1 MCPPP
6 RIDHTANLYKDKIYI
21 FGGFDGNLRYADF
34 YSYDIKQHYWQKIV
48 GLGELPPNRFGH
60 TSVIY
65 NGSLYSFGG
74 WNGHYT
80 MDDIYQYSFET
91 NIWYD
96 IKKVKGEKPLSRYRH
111 SAVIVNSKMYI
122 FGGVDTQQVRF
133 DDLYSYDIEKRFWT
147 KEVESGVIPKP
158 RTFHRA
164 VCFGNIMYLLGGF
177 DGSRLNDMHNIALP
191 MNLYEEDSLRI

>member
-1 MCPPP
+1 M
-6 RIDHTANLYKDKIYI
+6 DKIYI

-34 YSYDIKQHYWQKIV
+34 YCYEIKAHTWSKIV

-60 TSVIY
+60 TSIVY
-65 NGSLYSFGG
+65 TGSLYCFGG

-96 IKKVKGEKPLSRYRH
+96 IKKVKGEKPLCRYRH

-122 FGGVDTQQVRF
+122 FGGVDT
-133 DDLYSYDIEKRFWT
+133 
-147 KEVESGVIPKP
+147 
-158 RTFHRA
+158 
-164 VCFGNIMYLLGGF
+164 
-177 DGSRLNDMHNIALP
+177 
-191 MNLYEEDSLRI
+191 